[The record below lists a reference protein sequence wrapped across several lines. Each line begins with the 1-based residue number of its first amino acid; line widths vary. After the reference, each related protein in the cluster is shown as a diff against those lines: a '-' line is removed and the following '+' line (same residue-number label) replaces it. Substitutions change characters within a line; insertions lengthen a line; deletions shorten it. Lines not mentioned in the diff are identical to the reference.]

1 MANKVRTHILSDA
14 PTDKKLTPKHLTRQ
28 EFAKRVYQLMLG
40 KGWNQSELSRRS
52 GLPRDSISVY
62 MRAKSLPTPVNL
74 QRLASALGVAPE
86 ELLPNRLESAIDED
100 NPSFEI
106 RSPQGMPSK
115 AWVRVNRL
123 VSMSTATKIAEL
135 LEADNAAD

>member
-1 MANKVRTHILSDA
+1 MANKVRTHISSDA
-14 PTDKKLTPKHLTRQ
+14 PTDKKLTPKHLTKQ

-62 MRAKSLPTPVNL
+62 IRAKSLPTPGNL
-74 QRLASALGVAPE
+74 QKLADAFGVKSD
-86 ELLPNRLESAIDED
+86 ELLPNHLESAIDED
-100 NPSFEI
+100 NPSFEM
-106 RSPQGMPSK
+106 RVSTSLPSK